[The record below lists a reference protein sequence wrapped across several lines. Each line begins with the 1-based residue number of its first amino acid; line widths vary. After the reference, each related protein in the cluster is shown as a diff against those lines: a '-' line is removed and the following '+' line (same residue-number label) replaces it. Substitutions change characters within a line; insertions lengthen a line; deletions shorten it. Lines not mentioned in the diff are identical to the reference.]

1 MLFEPLSQAERNE
14 LLSIVTPEQKDY
26 LLNKVKRGRRTI
38 FGNIMVEEKVQA
50 IRSVDIDLQGDE
62 RNVED
67 WDIIEYVDFGPGNRL
82 GKCACNITLRFMFT
96 VQHKRTNKTITYGKD
111 HLRAFLNLP
120 IKDIEAVMAGLKTID
135 YELDELLVKIKDDD
149 YGYEI
154 LEEIPEEIELPKNI
168 NEHVE
173 YQIPLLNRQIKKIE
187 QEVNKYYAEELEKV
201 KNEKLKAERVEAA
214 KKVEAYLKAKEI
226 LRERYELEQK
236 EKQARKERILET
248 TRHLLESS
256 NATIAEIAFSL
267 VLSGVTS
274 ATEISRITREYFNV
288 DKRVL
293 SGALQRPYIYMDVV
307 LALMNEAEKGTLYF
321 DKESSGIEDCYF
333 YPSKEE
339 LEIGTTSIN
348 VIQPSLF

>member
-14 LLSIVTPEQKDY
+14 LLSLVTDEQKGY

-50 IRSVDIDLQGDE
+50 IRSVDIDLQEDE

-67 WDIIEYVDFGPGNRL
+67 WDIIDYVDFGPGNRL
-82 GKCACNITLRFMFT
+82 GKCACGITLRFMFT
-96 VQHKRTNKTITYGKD
+96 VQHKETNKTITYGKD

-154 LEEIPEEIELPKNI
+154 LEGIPEEIELPINI
-168 NEHVE
+168 KEHVE
-173 YQIPLLNRQIKKIE
+173 YHIPLLNRQIKKIE
-187 QEVNKYYAEELEKV
+187 REVNKYYAEELEKA
-201 KNEKLKAERVEAA
+201 KNEQLKAERVEAT
-214 KKVEAYLKAKEI
+214 KRVEAYLKAKEI
-226 LRERYELEQK
+226 LRERYEKEQK
-236 EKQARKERILET
+236 EKQDREQRILET
-248 TRHLLESS
+248 TRNLLDSS

-267 VLSGVTS
+267 VLNGVSS
-274 ATEISRITREYFNV
+274 ATEISHITREYFNV
-288 DKRVL
+288 DKRI
-293 SGALQRPYIYMDVV
+293 SMGTFQRPYIYIDIV

-321 DKESSGIEDCYF
+321 DKESSGINDCYF
-333 YPSKEE
+333 YPSNAE
-339 LEIGTTSIN
+339 LESNTTLMN